1 MNSFIKFSNK
11 LTKHGTSYITYSGY
25 LFQNNVDSVSIV
37 YGFGK
42 NWEHTEEKVMEKTDE
57 GFVAKVEMFDD
68 YDLFN
73 YCFKGSN
80 GMWDNNNFVNY
91 SNTVLEPDVENHFI
105 INENVIDKV
114 LTEMIDIDL
123 SPVSSRA
130 ENSQVVDFTAE
141 ETPIAE
147 PEYFD
152 VEVIEETPVDI
163 EDSIASV
170 TDVDSLNRELEAAF
184 AELYSENS
192 ESSDEKSN
200 LLSDIIS
207 EQVSA
212 DESNDD
218 VQKTVLDMNSLINE
232 ILDPIISSSTFDQDT
247 YKSII
252 DYESSSDM
260 ETGKEFA
267 EKEFEELSVPYSE
280 EALAQDAEVNAQIEN
295 IISEISNVAK
305 ENVEFVVDNSAAEAL
320 DILDSF
326 EGQFDLAETAE
337 EEKVSNVEMAEN
349 DAFEIENLINELNKE
364 VSLIDEYTNQGTDFS
379 VDNIEVDDSPVEE
392 NKSLVSVDDKK
403 FVVSARSL
411 SKFYLFRKRIKLALY
426 KAFRVIPQMLG
437 LSQSKDED

>member
-25 LFQNNVDSVSIV
+25 LFQNNVDAVSIV

-42 NWEHTEEKVMEKTDE
+42 NWEHTEEKAMEKTDE

-68 YDLFN
+68 YDVFN

-130 ENSQVVDFTAE
+130 ENSQIVEFVAE

-152 VEVIEETPVDI
+152 IEVIEETPVDI

-170 TDVDSLNRELEAAF
+170 TDVESLNKELEAAF
-184 AELYSENS
+184 TELYSENDEVS
-192 ESSDEKSN
+192 EEKSD

-207 EQVSA
+207 EQAS
-212 DESNDD
+212 
-218 VQKTVLDMNSLINE
+218 VQEPVENSKTVLDMNSLINE

-247 YKSII
+247 YKSIV
-252 DYESSSDM
+252 DYESASDI
-260 ETGKEFA
+260 EPVKEMS
-267 EKEFEELSVPYSE
+267 EKEYEELSIPYSE

-295 IISEISNVAK
+295 IISEISSAAK
-305 ENVEFVVDNSAAEAL
+305 ENVEFVADNSAAEAL

-326 EGQFDLAETAE
+326 EGQFELAKTTEEQTATNVELAE
-337 EEKVSNVEMAEN
+337 NR
-349 DAFEIENLINELNKE
+349 AFEIENLIQELNEE

-379 VDNIEVDDSPVEE
+379 VENIEANDSPVEE
-392 NKSLVSVDDKK
+392 NKSLISVDDKK

-437 LSQSKDED
+437 LSQSENENK